1 MMLHNITDVNQ
12 ETKTEKSRN
21 TNNNKLD
28 FGL

>member
-28 FGL
+28 FVL